1 MRLFSVFGA
10 GILIGT
16 ALCVIIPEG
25 INKLVKNSSA
35 GLRLNQ
41 DETSDPHSIVGLTL
55 LFGFVMMLII
65 DQLSAASNTHYNQI
79 STNESGTL
87 AKDMQYINSNER
99 SNSKMTATIGLIVHS
114 AGDFMHTILNAD
126 GIALGAAATTS
137 HTDVEMIVFFAIMLH
152 KAPAA
157 FGLVTFLLHEGLDRN
172 KTRRHLIMFSLSA
185 PIASFITYFGISS
198 SAQETLSEYNATG
211 IIMITILPKLCLGIA
226 LLFSAGTFLY
236 VAAVHVLPE
245 ITQKRRIK
253 IKELGVLIFGSILPS
268 FLTIKHHHL

>member
-1 MRLFSVFGA
+1 
-10 GILIGT
+10 
-16 ALCVIIPEG
+16 
-25 INKLVKNSSA
+25 
-35 GLRLNQ
+35 
-41 DETSDPHSIVGLTL
+41 
-55 LFGFVMMLII
+55 
-65 DQLSAASNTHYNQI
+65 
-79 STNESGTL
+79 
-87 AKDMQYINSNER
+87 
-99 SNSKMTATIGLIVHS
+99 MTATIGLIVHS

-211 IIMITILPKLCLGIA
+211 IIMITILPKLVIN
-226 LLFSAGTFLY
+226 
-236 VAAVHVLPE
+236 H
-245 ITQKRRIK
+245 
-253 IKELGVLIFGSILPS
+253 
-268 FLTIKHHHL
+268 

>member
-1 MRLFSVFGA
+1 MDEISFLFLLNFSIGFGSYLAGTIPIIFFLSESKMRLFSVFGA

-25 INKLVKNSSA
+25 INSIYGATFHPYSSELVKNSSA

-79 STNESGTL
+79 STNDHLESGTL

-114 AGDFMHTILNAD
+114 AAD

-198 SAQETLSEYNATG
+198 SAQETLSEYNATVFRNS
-211 IIMITILPKLCLGIA
+211 III
-226 LLFSAGTFLY
+226 
-236 VAAVHVLPE
+236 
-245 ITQKRRIK
+245 
-253 IKELGVLIFGSILPS
+253 
-268 FLTIKHHHL
+268 